1 MFNLVDLVQ
10 MKTKKSREEVEEILT
25 AAVDVTKENLEQGND
40 VYWVGLCKFTWKKKA
55 PSKKTAK
62 TWAEHPYLAENEKV
76 RVVPD
81 DEEERVDAKG
91 GVVKLKRELNA
102 EVQLET
108 T

>member
-1 MFNLVDLVQ
+1 MYNLVDLVQ
-10 MKTKKSREEVEEILT
+10 LKTKKPREEVEEILS
-25 AAVDVTKENLEQGND
+25 AAIQITKENLEQGND

-62 TWAEHPYLAENEKV
+62 TWAEYPYLAEGDKV

-91 GVVKLKRELNA
+91 GVTRMKRELNA
-102 EVQLET
+102 EVSVET
-108 T
+108 A